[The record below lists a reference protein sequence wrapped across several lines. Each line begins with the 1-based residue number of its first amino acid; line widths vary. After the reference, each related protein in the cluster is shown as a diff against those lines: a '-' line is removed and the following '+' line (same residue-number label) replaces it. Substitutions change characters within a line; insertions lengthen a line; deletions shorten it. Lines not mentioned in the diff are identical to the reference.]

1 MSEEPAPDPV
11 PVEDKPAAPLPPPVI
26 DLTHHDIK
34 PDMFEGIHV
43 LDDKF
48 EKLDGAPNFRQ
59 LRGFPIFGT
68 GQPTE
73 AAMVT
78 IINRAKEGAAKEAGE
93 TVKVFWFAM
102 RQEPIVYVNG
112 SPYAPR
118 DPENR

>member
-1 MSEEPAPDPV
+1 MTEEKPPENVKTD
-11 PVEDKPAAPLPPPVI
+11 EEKPAEDTILPAI

-43 LDDKF
+43 LDDQFQKI
-48 EKLDGAPNFRQ
+48 EGAPNFRQ
-59 LRGFPIFGT
+59 LSGFPIFGT

-73 AAMVT
+73 AAMIE
-78 IINRAKEGAAKEAGE
+78 IIKRAKDGQ
-93 TVKVFWFAM
+93 VNCRVFWFTM